1 MGDGPPTVG
10 MKVKGLGDA
19 MIDLPT
25 YSCSDA
31 LWSPQFLYLI
41 AQLPRVSTKKK
52 KKKNTKNLL
61 PITDLT
67 LDSLK
72 LTSLMP
78 LSTISR
84 LKTTSLM

>member
-41 AQLPRVSTKKK
+41 AQLPRVSPKSKSIDQVRNK
-52 KKKNTKNLL
+52 NKKNK
-61 PITDLT
+61 
-67 LDSLK
+67 K
-72 LTSLMP
+72 Y
-78 LSTISR
+78 
-84 LKTTSLM
+84 